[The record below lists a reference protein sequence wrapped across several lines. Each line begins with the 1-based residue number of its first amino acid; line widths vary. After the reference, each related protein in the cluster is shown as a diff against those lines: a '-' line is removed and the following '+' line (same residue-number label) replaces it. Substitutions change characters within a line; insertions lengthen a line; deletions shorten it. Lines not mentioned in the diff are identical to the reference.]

1 MDAMP
6 ATRRKLKESL
16 EPTRTREIGEAAV
29 RVVARR
35 GLEGTTMQEIAD
47 EAGLAKGT
55 LYLYFDGRED
65 LVVKVA
71 QSAFEELRGAVAAAL
86 SGDGPALGRLEASIR
101 AHVTF
106 FERRRDLL
114 RLYLAVAHPGPDP
127 ERSARRARS
136 CSPLYLEYLGLLT
149 AFLASAQERGE
160 LAPFRPDRLA
170 LFVAE
175 GLSGLVLRRLNEA
188 EPPPVEEDVK
198 LVVGALAGG
207 IARRSTA

>member
-1 MDAMP
+1 MP
-6 ATRRKLKESL
+6 ATRRQLKESL
-16 EPTRTREIGEAAV
+16 EPTRTREIGEAAL

-86 SGDGPALGRLEASIR
+86 AGEGPALGRLEASVR
-101 AHVTF
+101 AHVSF
-106 FERRRDLL
+106 FERRRELF
-114 RLYLAVAHPGPDP
+114 RLFLAVAHPGPDP

-149 AFLASAQERGE
+149 AFLADAAARGE
-160 LAPFRPDRLA
+160 LAAKRPDRLA

-175 GLSGLVLRRLNEA
+175 GLSGLVLRRLGEA
-188 EPPPVEEDVK
+188 DPPPVEEDVR
-198 LVVGALAGG
+198 LVVDALADGLAG
-207 IARRSTA
+207 RSEPS